1 MIVLIPARAQA
12 PGEAGTTAAVPEPVG
27 ARVDALERELADRPL
42 PERLVLVGHGTG
54 AYVAVELARRLE
66 QRGSG
71 PVHAVVVA
79 AQVPPRP
86 AHDGRIDDADPP
98 ADVYEF
104 DYAEPIEAPLHVWAA
119 SHDPSAPPGEAMLGW
134 ARCTDG
140 PTAFRVF
147 EGSHDFLFAG
157 NDAVAARLRL
167 LASPRAEVLHA

>member
-1 MIVLIPARAQA
+1 MIVLIAARAQA
-12 PGEAGTTAAVPEPVG
+12 PGEAAAAAPEPVDER
-27 ARVDALERELADRPL
+27 ADALARELAARAL
-42 PERLVLVGHGTG
+42 PERLVLVGHAAG

-66 QRGSG
+66 QRGCG

-79 AQVPPRP
+79 AQAPPR
-86 AHDGRIDDADPP
+86 AVDDGRTGGDRT
-98 ADVYEF
+98 ADVYGF
-104 DYAEPIEAPLHVWAA
+104 DYAEPIEAPLHVWTA

-157 NDAVAARLRL
+157 NDDVAARLRL